1 MGRIKAYAIE
11 FSTSCRRYPQSIGP
25 GVVGRRKSSW
35 PNGRQAESPL
45 HCGGNSRQ
53 GKTLESAKKHR
64 CTGVMIQKAAYVSCN
79 GGKREAVDIPPSQI
93 FQIGMILQGPLL
105 AHTDFPLMTVERKT
119 NP

>member
-1 MGRIKAYAIE
+1 MPLSFPQAAEGIRNPSALEWWDGGKAAGQMAGKL
-11 FSTSCRRYPQSIGP
+11 R
-25 GVVGRRKSSW
+25 
-35 PNGRQAESPL
+35 A
-45 HCGGNSRQ
+45 HCGGKSRQ

-64 CTGVMIQKAAYVSCN
+64 CTGVIQKAAYVSCN